1 MITDITLDDEDWE
14 CKSKCG
20 KYGNN
25 KNSKCYTKRGNE
37 QMCDGKN
44 ILKLVPVGLYNP
56 HFNSN

>member
-14 CKSKCG
+14 CESKCG

-44 ILKLVPVGLYNP
+44 ILKLVAVHTVILPD
-56 HFNSN
+56 

>member
-44 ILKLVPVGLYNP
+44 ILKLVPV
-56 HFNSN
+56 